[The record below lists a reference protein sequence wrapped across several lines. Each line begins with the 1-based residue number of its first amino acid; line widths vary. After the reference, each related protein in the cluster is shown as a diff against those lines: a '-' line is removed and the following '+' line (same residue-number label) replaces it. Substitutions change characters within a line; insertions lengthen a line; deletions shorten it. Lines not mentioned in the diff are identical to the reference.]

1 VELKFSWLI
10 LSLACLPAVAQT
22 GAPEQAGRDRRIVE
36 IQEAI
41 TSGQTAQ
48 ADALLRDA
56 LARYPN
62 DGGILNLRG
71 VLHAQQGD
79 LGSARQDFTDAVRQA
94 PALLPAWQN
103 LGRAC
108 QALAAGAPAHED
120 AVAHDS
126 GAVDCAIRSWRHV
139 LVSEKDNREARF
151 GLATLIEWKGE
162 FSESLR
168 ELALLP
174 PGEEKELPVA
184 ALRCANLAGL
194 GRWNEALDIAK
205 QLAQSSGYTETV
217 AAGVFPVLKKP
228 EAAPVVIALAEP
240 LSLRQE
246 ASPQTLRL
254 LSGAYEKAKR
264 PEDAR
269 RTLERAAILDPG
281 KTSDLYELTRLAYL
295 SHDFEGALG
304 YLGRLRDMTPKDA
317 RVHFLFG
324 IVAVEMKLPVEAR
337 RSLEEAL
344 KLAPKNPIY
353 SLALGS
359 IILSSRDAGDAV
371 PYFQTY
377 LAAHPDDPRGH
388 FALGMGYFAAND
400 YDKARAEMTRAAKH
414 RETSGGAE
422 YFLGRIARAEDQLDQ
437 AAVHLQ
443 RTIEILPKFA
453 DARAELAR
461 VRLRQADTEKARAEL
476 AEALAIDPDNYQA
489 NTVLL
494 ALYERT
500 RDAKVAEQRERIKQ
514 LQAKR
519 KDEEQLM
526 LRTIEMRPF

>member
-1 VELKFSWLI
+1 M
-10 LSLACLPAVAQT
+10 AQP
-22 GAPEQAGRDRRIVE
+22 GAPARAGRDQKIEE
-36 IQEAI
+36 IQESIAA
-41 TSGQTAQ
+41 GRTAQ
-48 ADALLRDA
+48 AGALLRDA
-56 LARYPN
+56 LTHYPN

-71 VLHAQQGD
+71 VLHAQQGE
-79 LGSARQDFTDAVRQA
+79 LGPARQDFTDAVRLS

-108 QALAAGAPAHED
+108 QALAAGAPAHD
-120 AVAHDS
+120 DS
-126 GAVDCAIRSWRHV
+126 GVRDAGAIDCAIRSWRHV
-139 LVSEKDNREARF
+139 LASEKDNREARF

-168 ELALLP
+168 ELAQLP
-174 PGEEKELPVA
+174 SGEEKEPPVA

-194 GRWNEALDIAK
+194 GRMNEALDIAK
-205 QLAQSSGYTETV
+205 ELAQSSGYTEAV
-217 AAGVFPVLKKP
+217 AASVFPVLKKP
-228 EAAPVVIALAEP
+228 EAAPVIIALAEP

-254 LSGAYEKAKR
+254 LSGAYENEKR

-295 SHDFEGALG
+295 SRDFEGALG
-304 YLGRLRDMTPKDA
+304 YLGRLRDIAPKDA
-317 RVHFLFG
+317 RAHFLFG

-344 KLAPKNPIY
+344 RLAPKNPIY

-400 YDKARAEMTRAAKH
+400 YDKARAEMTRAAKYPQ
-414 RETSGGAE
+414 TSGGAE
-422 YFLGRIARAEDQLDQ
+422 YFLGRIARAEDRLDE
-437 AAVHLQ
+437 AAAHLQ

-461 VRLRQADTEKARAEL
+461 VRLRQAETDKARAEL
-476 AEALAIDPDNYQA
+476 TAALAIDPDNYQA

-500 RDAKVAEQRERIKQ
+500 RDAKAAEQRERLKQ
-514 LQAKR
+514 LQSKR
-519 KDEEQLM
+519 KDEEKLM